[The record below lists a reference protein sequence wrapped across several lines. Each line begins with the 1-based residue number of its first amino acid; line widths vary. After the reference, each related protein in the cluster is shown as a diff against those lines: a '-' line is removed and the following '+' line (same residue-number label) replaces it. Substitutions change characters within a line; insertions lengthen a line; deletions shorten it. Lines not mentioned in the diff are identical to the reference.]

1 MYKNRRITVVIP
13 CLNEEEGVQAVLKE
27 MPSFVDEVIVVDNN
41 STDRTADVARSLG
54 AIVVSELY
62 RGYGRAYKRGFSYA
76 TGDIIVTLDGDHSY
90 PGDALSYLLEA
101 FMHCRVGFVSASR
114 FPMLNDAAMTLKHKF
129 GNRILSLA
137 MSVLFLRWIHDSQS
151 GTWVFRRDALSKMKL
166 ISDGMAFSEEIKIE
180 AIKNRDI
187 GFREIFISYSQRVGE
202 KKLMPWRD
210 GFQNL
215 MFLFR
220 KRFGV

>member
-13 CLNEEEGVQAVLKE
+13 WLNEEAGIAEVLQE
-27 MPSFVDEVIVVDNN
+27 VPSFVDEIIVVDNG
-41 STDRTADVARSLG
+41 STDSTAQIARGMG
-54 AIVVSELY
+54 AHVVSELH
-62 RGYGRAYKRGFSYA
+62 RGYGRAYKSGFARA

-90 PGDALSYLLEA
+90 PVDALSYLLEA
-101 FMHCRVGFVSASR
+101 FMHCGAGFLSASR
-114 FPMLNDAAMTLKHKF
+114 FPMLNDAAMTPKHKF

-151 GTWVFRRDALSKMKL
+151 GMWVFRRDALRQMKL
-166 ISDGMAFSEEIKIE
+166 ISDGMAFSARSKLE

-220 KRFGV
+220 KRFGR